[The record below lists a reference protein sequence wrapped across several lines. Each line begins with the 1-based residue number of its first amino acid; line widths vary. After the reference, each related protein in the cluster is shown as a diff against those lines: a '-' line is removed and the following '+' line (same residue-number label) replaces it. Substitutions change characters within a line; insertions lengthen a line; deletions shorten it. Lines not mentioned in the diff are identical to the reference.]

1 MIIANALVEVFK
13 GIENSKLKIVENI
26 HLSYGDGTNKN
37 YMSMAS
43 KYIKLQIQQ
52 KYGDNTKY
60 NIIKFY

>member
-1 MIIANALVEVFK
+1 MIIANALVEILN
-13 GIENSKLKIVENI
+13 GIENPKIKIMEHI
-26 HLSYGDGTNKN
+26 KLSYGDGTNKN